1 MQIHLSSRTE
11 QDVFVY
17 KRHYCWHCFCKD
29 NWIVS
34 IFLRVVNN
42 NKTGQHVSLFSHSVY
57 NGDVK
62 ADRIGARLPSRLHC
76 QLTFL
81 LADKLIVNLNTDG
94 FIHIPVQSTFTAEN
108 FTMASS
114 NRQFTIKSR
123 R

>member
-1 MQIHLSSRTE
+1 MFTVGAAVTLDHSLHIRAASANS
-11 QDVFVY
+11 
-17 KRHYCWHCFCKD
+17 
-29 NWIVS
+29 
-34 IFLRVVNN
+34 
-42 NKTGQHVSLFSHSVY
+42 TGQIMTSFIYSVY